1 MVILR
6 GNQTLHGYD
15 TDTCHSDFRQSE
27 RGSRKDHPL
36 RDLRQLSGD
45 EERAHVGHRL
55 RLPTLHRQMPL
66 YVILYAPY

>member
-6 GNQTLHGYD
+6 KNQSLHGHD
-15 TDTCHSDFRQSE
+15 KDTCNSDLCQSE

-45 EERAHVGHRL
+45 ERPAGVGHRL
-55 RLPTLHRQMPL
+55 RLSALHRQVPQG
-66 YVILYAPY
+66 VSFIQ